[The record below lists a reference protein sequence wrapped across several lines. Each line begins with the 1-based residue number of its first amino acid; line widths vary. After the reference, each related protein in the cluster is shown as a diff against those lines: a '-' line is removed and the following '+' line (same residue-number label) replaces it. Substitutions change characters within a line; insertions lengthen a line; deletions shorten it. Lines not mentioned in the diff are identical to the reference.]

1 MKFKRYCK
9 TLQLY
14 NDPVL
19 IERYIKAHAKDQ
31 VWPEIEQ
38 GMNEVGILDMEIYI
52 HGTTLFMIMDTVP
65 DFDHD
70 RAFKELAKKPKQK
83 EWEVLMAQFQ
93 KTPEG
98 ASADYLGLTFQLT
111 NDLPF
116 NFGTDRVFLLN
127 TIPWVGCFLF

>member
-98 ASADYLGLTFQLT
+98 ASADEKWQLMERIYELGQKEEFKAIHGQKKE
-111 NDLPF
+111 
-116 NFGTDRVFLLN
+116 
-127 TIPWVGCFLF
+127 C